1 MVRRA
6 VRSHPCTFYHTSHGV
21 LAGEFG
27 HRGLQRFPVQA
38 PANRRFGSAKSHQY
52 PNRVSISRPHTPGL
66 IFGRGVPRFSGTP
79 RCGAGENRTPVHQAL
94 NARATTIPD
103 CLPDAGSPAGR
114 LAVARKRRPANRLS
128 ESSSVFP
135 DASCLSRCHP
145 PLLLPGCGGSA
156 PCAIS
161 GHDVSSL
168 T

>member
-1 MVRRA
+1 VVTQRREPTVTA
-6 VRSHPCTFYHTSHGV
+6 VTATSVTARHWHSGRRGRERGV
-21 LAGEFG
+21 QPTAG
-27 HRGLQRFPVQA
+27 RLTCSP
-38 PANRRFGSAKSHQY
+38 
-52 PNRVSISRPHTPGL
+52 TPG
-66 IFGRGVPRFSGTP
+66 
-79 RCGAGENRTPVHQAL
+79 CGAGENRTPVHQAL

-103 CLPDAGSPAGR
+103 FLPDAGSPAGR
-114 LAVARKRRPANRLS
+114 LAVALERRPANRLS

-168 T
+168 TW